1 MNVKFG
7 FTQGLNVARLGL
19 DESQVI
25 TACQIADRM
34 DYDSVWSMDHS
45 NVPQWKN
52 AVVNDAW
59 LMLAA
64 IGAVTSHVELG
75 TCVTDA
81 IRRHPPAI
89 ALSTI
94 TLDRITKGRAI
105 LGIGAGEAQNVVD
118 FGIEFSKPVSK
129 FKEQL
134 EVIEKLFE
142 SEPDRRVSYK
152 GQHYNLVEACLQ
164 ARSIRKPRPP
174 IYIAAGA
181 PKTLELCAKYGDGW
195 IPIGYTPELFKN
207 HANVIRDR
215 AKEIGRDL
223 NGFQFANDVDIYF
236 TDDGEEAWNK
246 MKNAVKVSLYKPE
259 LLKVHNIQQDSEFD
273 FRRYFTEYAM
283 NKPELMEQMKKA
295 ALKIPDSVARTAI
308 GVGKPEDVI
317 QMLERFIDAGTNHF
331 IIRFWGDGYFKN
343 IETFGNK
350 VITYFRDQGR
360 DYACRYTSKVPLFCG
375 DALDGWGLCARATG
389 SASSPR
395 PFSDRANSVE
405 NPWKV

>member
-1 MNVKFG
+1 MTIKFG

-34 DYDSVWSMDHS
+34 DYDSVWTMDHS

-81 IRRHPPAI
+81 IRRHPSAI

-134 EVIEKLFE
+134 EVIEKLFT

-152 GQHYNLVEACLQ
+152 GQYYSLIEACLQ

-207 HANVIRDR
+207 HANVIRER

-223 NGFQFANDVDIYF
+223 NDFQFANDVDVYF
-236 TDDGEEAWNK
+236 TEDGEEAWNK

-295 ALKIPDSVARTAI
+295 ALKIPDSVARSAI

-331 IIRFWGDGYFKN
+331 IIRFWGEGYFKN

-350 VITYFRDQGR
+350 VITYFRDQG
-360 DYACRYTSKVPLFCG
+360 KP
-375 DALDGWGLCARATG
+375 
-389 SASSPR
+389 
-395 PFSDRANSVE
+395 
-405 NPWKV
+405 

>member
-1 MNVKFG
+1 MTIKFG

-34 DYDSVWSMDHS
+34 DYDSVWTMDHS

-81 IRRHPPAI
+81 IRRHPSAI

-134 EVIEKLFE
+134 EVIEKLFT

-152 GQHYNLVEACLQ
+152 GQYYSLIEACLQ

-207 HANVIRDR
+207 HANVIRER

-223 NGFQFANDVDIYF
+223 NDFQFANDVDVYF
-236 TDDGEEAWNK
+236 TEDGEEAWNK

-283 NKPELMEQMKKA
+283 NKPELMEQMKRA
-295 ALKIPDSVARTAI
+295 ALKIPDSVARSAI

-331 IIRFWGDGYFKN
+331 IIRFWGEGYFKN

-350 VITYFRDQGR
+350 VITYFRDQG
-360 DYACRYTSKVPLFCG
+360 KP
-375 DALDGWGLCARATG
+375 
-389 SASSPR
+389 
-395 PFSDRANSVE
+395 
-405 NPWKV
+405 

>member
-1 MNVKFG
+1 MTIKFG

-34 DYDSVWSMDHS
+34 DYDSVWTMDHS

-81 IRRHPPAI
+81 IRRHPSAI
-89 ALSTI
+89 ALSAI

-134 EVIEKLFE
+134 EVIEKLFT

-152 GQHYNLVEACLQ
+152 GQYYSLIEACLQ

-207 HANVIRDR
+207 HANVIRER
-215 AKEIGRDL
+215 AKETGRDL
-223 NGFQFANDVDIYF
+223 NDFQFANDVDVYF
-236 TDDGEEAWNK
+236 TEDGEEAWNK

-283 NKPELMEQMKKA
+283 NKPELMEQMKRA
-295 ALKIPDSVARTAI
+295 ALKIPDSVARSAI

-331 IIRFWGDGYFKN
+331 IIRFWGERYFKN

-350 VITYFRDQGR
+350 VITYFRDQG
-360 DYACRYTSKVPLFCG
+360 KP
-375 DALDGWGLCARATG
+375 
-389 SASSPR
+389 
-395 PFSDRANSVE
+395 
-405 NPWKV
+405 

>member
-1 MNVKFG
+1 MTIKFG

-34 DYDSVWSMDHS
+34 DYDSVWTMDHS

-81 IRRHPPAI
+81 IRRHPSAI

-134 EVIEKLFE
+134 EVIEKLFT
-142 SEPDRRVSYK
+142 SEPDRRVNYK
-152 GQHYNLVEACLQ
+152 GQYYNLIEACLQ

-207 HANVIRDR
+207 HANVIRER
-215 AKEIGRDL
+215 AKETGRDL
-223 NGFQFANDVDIYF
+223 NDFQFANDVDVYF
-236 TDDGEEAWNK
+236 TEDGEEAWNK

-283 NKPELMEQMKKA
+283 NKPELMEQMKRA
-295 ALKIPDSVARTAI
+295 ALKIPDSVARSAI

-331 IIRFWGDGYFKN
+331 IIRFWGEGYFKN

-350 VITYFRDQGR
+350 VITYFRDQG
-360 DYACRYTSKVPLFCG
+360 KP
-375 DALDGWGLCARATG
+375 
-389 SASSPR
+389 
-395 PFSDRANSVE
+395 
-405 NPWKV
+405 

>member
-81 IRRHPPAI
+81 IRRHPSAI

-181 PKTLELCAKYGDGW
+181 PKTLGLCAKYGDGW

-283 NKPELMEQMKKA
+283 NKPELMEQMKRA

-360 DYACRYTSKVPLFCG
+360 A
-375 DALDGWGLCARATG
+375 
-389 SASSPR
+389 
-395 PFSDRANSVE
+395 
-405 NPWKV
+405 

>member
-81 IRRHPPAI
+81 IRRHPSAI

-134 EVIEKLFE
+134 EVIEKLFT

-152 GQHYNLVEACLQ
+152 GQYYNLIEACLQ

-207 HANVIRDR
+207 HANVIRER
-215 AKEIGRDL
+215 AKENGRDL
-223 NGFQFANDVDIYF
+223 NDFQFANDVDVYF
-236 TDDGEEAWNK
+236 TEDGEEAWNK

-283 NKPELMEQMKKA
+283 NKPELMEQMKRA
-295 ALKIPDSVARTAI
+295 ALKIPDSIARSAI

-331 IIRFWGDGYFKN
+331 IIRFWGEGYFKN

-350 VITYFRDQGR
+350 VITYFRDQG
-360 DYACRYTSKVPLFCG
+360 KP
-375 DALDGWGLCARATG
+375 
-389 SASSPR
+389 
-395 PFSDRANSVE
+395 
-405 NPWKV
+405 

>member
-1 MNVKFG
+1 MTIKFG

-34 DYDSVWSMDHS
+34 DYDSVWTMDHS

-81 IRRHPPAI
+81 IRRHPSAI

-134 EVIEKLFE
+134 EVIEKLFT

-152 GQHYNLVEACLQ
+152 GQYYNLIEACLQ

-207 HANVIRDR
+207 HANVIRER
-215 AKEIGRDL
+215 AKENGRDL
-223 NGFQFANDVDIYF
+223 NDFQFANDVDVYF
-236 TDDGEEAWNK
+236 TEDGEEAWNK

-283 NKPELMEQMKKA
+283 NKPELMEQMKRA
-295 ALKIPDSVARTAI
+295 ALKIPDSIARSAI

-350 VITYFRDQGR
+350 VITYFRDQ
-360 DYACRYTSKVPLFCG
+360 DKP
-375 DALDGWGLCARATG
+375 
-389 SASSPR
+389 
-395 PFSDRANSVE
+395 
-405 NPWKV
+405 

>member
-1 MNVKFG
+1 MTLKFG

-34 DYDSVWSMDHS
+34 DYDSVWTMDHS

-81 IRRHPPAI
+81 IRRHPSAI

-134 EVIEKLFE
+134 EVIEKLFT
-142 SEPDRRVSYK
+142 SEPDQRVSYK
-152 GQHYNLVEACLQ
+152 GQYYSLIEACLQ

-207 HANVIRDR
+207 HANVIRER

-223 NGFQFANDVDIYF
+223 NDFQFANDVDVYF
-236 TDDGEEAWNK
+236 TEDGEEAWNK

-295 ALKIPDSVARTAI
+295 ALKIPDSVARSAI

-317 QMLERFIDAGTNHF
+317 QMLERFIEAGTNHF
-331 IIRFWGDGYFKN
+331 IIRFWGEGYFKN

-350 VITYFRDQGR
+350 VITYFRDQG
-360 DYACRYTSKVPLFCG
+360 KP
-375 DALDGWGLCARATG
+375 
-389 SASSPR
+389 
-395 PFSDRANSVE
+395 
-405 NPWKV
+405 

>member
-1 MNVKFG
+1 MRTKFG

-19 DESQVI
+19 DETQII
-25 TACQIADRM
+25 TACQIADRL
-34 DYDSVWSMDHS
+34 DYDSIWAMDHS

-59 LMLAA
+59 IMLSA
-64 IGAVTSHVELG
+64 IGALTRNVEVG

-81 IRRHPPAI
+81 IRRHPSAI

-94 TLDRITKGRAI
+94 TLDRITNGRAI

-134 EVIEKLFE
+134 EVISRLFE
-142 SEPDRRVSYK
+142 SDADNHVSYK
-152 GQHYNLVEACLQ
+152 GEYYRLDNASLQ
-164 ARSIRKPRPP
+164 AKSIRKPRPP

-195 IPIGYTPELFKN
+195 IPIGYTPELFKH
-207 HANVIRDR
+207 HASSIKHV
-215 AKEIGRDL
+215 AKSIGRDIS
-223 NGFQFANDVDIYF
+223 GFQFANDVDVYF

-259 LLKVHNIQQDSEFD
+259 LLKVHNIPQDSEFD

-283 NKPELMEQMKKA
+283 NKPELMDQMKRA
-295 ALKIPDSVARTAI
+295 ALRIPDSVARTAI
-308 GVGKPEDVI
+308 GVGKPDDVI
-317 QMLERFIDAGTNHF
+317 QMLDRFIRAGTNHF
-331 IIRFWGDGYFKN
+331 IIRFWGEGYFKN
-343 IETFGNK
+343 IEIFGNK
-350 VITYFRDQGR
+350 VIPYFRDQE
-360 DYACRYTSKVPLFCG
+360 K
-375 DALDGWGLCARATG
+375 
-389 SASSPR
+389 
-395 PFSDRANSVE
+395 
-405 NPWKV
+405 K

>member
-1 MNVKFG
+1 MRTKFG

-19 DESQVI
+19 DETQII

-34 DYDSVWSMDHS
+34 DYDSIWAMDHS

-52 AVVNDAW
+52 AIVNDAW
-59 LMLAA
+59 IMLSA
-64 IGAVTSHVELG
+64 IGALTRNVELG

-81 IRRHPPAI
+81 IRRHPSTI

-94 TLDRITKGRAI
+94 TLDRITNGRAV

-134 EVIEKLFE
+134 EVISRLFE
-142 SEPDRRVSYK
+142 SDADNHVSYE
-152 GQHYNLVEACLQ
+152 GQYYRLDNASLQ
-164 ARSIRKPRPP
+164 AKSIRKPRPP

-195 IPIGYTPELFKN
+195 IPIGYTPELFRH
-207 HANVIRDR
+207 HANLMKHT
-215 AKEIGRDL
+215 AKNMGRDIS
-223 NGFQFANDVDIYF
+223 GFQFANDVDVYF

-259 LLKVHNIQQDSEFD
+259 LLKVHNITQDSEFD

-283 NKPELMEQMKKA
+283 NKPELMDQMKRA
-295 ALKIPDSVARTAI
+295 AQRIPDSVARTAI
-308 GVGKPEDVI
+308 GVGKPDDVI
-317 QMLERFIDAGTNHF
+317 QMLERFIRAGTNHF
-331 IIRFWGDGYFKN
+331 IIRFWGEGYFKN
-343 IETFGNK
+343 IEIFGNK
-350 VITYFRDQGR
+350 VIPYFRDQE
-360 DYACRYTSKVPLFCG
+360 K
-375 DALDGWGLCARATG
+375 
-389 SASSPR
+389 
-395 PFSDRANSVE
+395 
-405 NPWKV
+405 K

>member
-1 MNVKFG
+1 
-7 FTQGLNVARLGL
+7 
-19 DESQVI
+19 
-25 TACQIADRM
+25 
-34 DYDSVWSMDHS
+34 MDHS

-81 IRRHPPAI
+81 IRRHPSAI

-134 EVIEKLFE
+134 EVIEKLFT

-152 GQHYNLVEACLQ
+152 GQYYSLIEACLQ

-207 HANVIRDR
+207 HANVIRER

-223 NGFQFANDVDIYF
+223 NDFQFANDVDVYF
-236 TDDGEEAWNK
+236 TEDGEEAWNK

-295 ALKIPDSVARTAI
+295 ALKIPDSVARSAI

-317 QMLERFIDAGTNHF
+317 QMLERFIEAGTNHF
-331 IIRFWGDGYFKN
+331 IIRFWGEGYFKN

-350 VITYFRDQGR
+350 VITYFRDQG
-360 DYACRYTSKVPLFCG
+360 KP
-375 DALDGWGLCARATG
+375 
-389 SASSPR
+389 
-395 PFSDRANSVE
+395 
-405 NPWKV
+405 

>member
-1 MNVKFG
+1 MTIKFG

-34 DYDSVWSMDHS
+34 DYDSVWTMDHS

-64 IGAVTSHVELG
+64 MGAVTSHVELG

-81 IRRHPPAI
+81 IRRHPSAI

-134 EVIEKLFE
+134 EVIEKLFT

-152 GQHYNLVEACLQ
+152 GQYYSLIEACLQ

-207 HANVIRDR
+207 HANVIRER

-223 NGFQFANDVDIYF
+223 NDFQFANDVDVYF
-236 TDDGEEAWNK
+236 TEDGEEAWNK

-295 ALKIPDSVARTAI
+295 ALKIPDSVARSAI

-317 QMLERFIDAGTNHF
+317 QMLERFIEAGTNHF
-331 IIRFWGDGYFKN
+331 IIRFWGEGYFKN

-350 VITYFRDQGR
+350 VITYFRDQG
-360 DYACRYTSKVPLFCG
+360 KP
-375 DALDGWGLCARATG
+375 
-389 SASSPR
+389 
-395 PFSDRANSVE
+395 
-405 NPWKV
+405 

>member
-1 MNVKFG
+1 MTIKFG

-34 DYDSVWSMDHS
+34 DYDSVWTMDHS
-45 NVPQWKN
+45 NVPQWKD

-81 IRRHPPAI
+81 IRRHPSAI
-89 ALSTI
+89 ALSAI

-134 EVIEKLFE
+134 EVIEKLFT

-152 GQHYNLVEACLQ
+152 GQYYNLIEACLQ

-207 HANVIRDR
+207 HANVIRER
-215 AKEIGRDL
+215 AKETGRDL
-223 NGFQFANDVDIYF
+223 NDFQFANDVDVYF
-236 TDDGEEAWNK
+236 TEDGEEAWNK

-283 NKPELMEQMKKA
+283 NKPELMDQMKRA
-295 ALKIPDSVARTAI
+295 ALKIPDSVARSAI

-331 IIRFWGDGYFKN
+331 IIRFWGEGYFKN

-350 VITYFRDQGR
+350 VITYFRDQG
-360 DYACRYTSKVPLFCG
+360 KP
-375 DALDGWGLCARATG
+375 
-389 SASSPR
+389 
-395 PFSDRANSVE
+395 
-405 NPWKV
+405 

>member
-1 MNVKFG
+1 MTIKFG

-34 DYDSVWSMDHS
+34 DYDSVWTMDHS

-81 IRRHPPAI
+81 IRRHPSAI

-134 EVIEKLFE
+134 EVIEKLFT
-142 SEPDRRVSYK
+142 SEPDRRVNYK
-152 GQHYNLVEACLQ
+152 GQYYNLIEACLQ

-207 HANVIRDR
+207 HANVIRER

-223 NGFQFANDVDIYF
+223 NDFQFANDVDVYF
-236 TDDGEEAWNK
+236 TEDGEEAWNK

-331 IIRFWGDGYFKN
+331 IIRFWGEGYFKN

-350 VITYFRDQGR
+350 VITYFRDQ
-360 DYACRYTSKVPLFCG
+360 DKP
-375 DALDGWGLCARATG
+375 
-389 SASSPR
+389 
-395 PFSDRANSVE
+395 
-405 NPWKV
+405 